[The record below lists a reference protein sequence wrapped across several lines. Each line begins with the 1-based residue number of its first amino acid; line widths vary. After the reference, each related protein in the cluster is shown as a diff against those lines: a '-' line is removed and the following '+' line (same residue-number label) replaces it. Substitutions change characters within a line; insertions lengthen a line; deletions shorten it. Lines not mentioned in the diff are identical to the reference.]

1 MNTRAPEGAN
11 KENFQYKIFHVKC
24 LNPELERLQADAARQ
39 HDLRVPTATGK
50 LSSASSTTTPLC
62 TSITVWF

>member
-1 MNTRAPEGAN
+1 MNTRAPEGANN

-50 LSSASSTTTPLC
+50 LSSAH
-62 TSITVWF
+62 